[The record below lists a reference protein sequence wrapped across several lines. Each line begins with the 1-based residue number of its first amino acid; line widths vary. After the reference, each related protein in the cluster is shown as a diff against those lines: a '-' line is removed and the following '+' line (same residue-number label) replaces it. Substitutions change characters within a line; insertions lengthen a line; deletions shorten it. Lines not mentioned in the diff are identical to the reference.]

1 MNVFALLLTSIT
13 FFSTLSGGLIAT
25 KFRVK
30 LEYFT
35 AFAAGVLIGVPLF
48 ELLPES
54 LNLANTLNIPIEFI
68 MYITAIGFIFLFILE
83 RYFSVHRVCEE
94 DICQN
99 VHHPKGGIYGAIELS
114 GHSFMDGFSIG
125 LGFQFNFTVG
135 LIVAIAVI
143 SHDFSDGLNTATLM
157 LKSGNSRK
165 RTLMMLILDAIT
177 PLMGV
182 IVTLFINFPEVLVV
196 IIIPF
201 FAGGFLY
208 LGAGDLLPE
217 AHEKNPSAKTLALSI
232 SGILIAFII
241 SIILNI

>member
-1 MNVFALLLTSIT
+1 MNIFAFFLTTIT
-13 FFSTLSGGLIAT
+13 FFSTLSGGLLAT
-25 KFRVK
+25 KYRVN

-54 LNLANTLNIPIEFI
+54 LNLANELDISIEYI
-68 MYITAIGFIFLFILE
+68 MYITALGFIFLFILE

-99 VHHPKGGIYGAIELS
+99 IHHPKGGIYGAIELS

-125 LGFQFNFTVG
+125 LGFQFNFSVG

-165 RTLMMLILDAIT
+165 RTLMMLFLDAIT
-177 PLMGV
+177 PLIGV
-182 IVTLFINFPEVLVV
+182 IVTLFINFPNIIIVF
-196 IIIPF
+196 IIPF

-217 AHEKNPSAKTLALSI
+217 AHEKNPSLKTLALSL
-232 SGILIAFII
+232 SGIIIAFII
-241 SIILNI
+241 SVILNI